1 MSGRPD
7 IAAKKEEEMGQKRT
21 FMETVLRPSPHER
34 HPSLVLNGREH
45 LLAVNDLGGV
55 HGVIVVP
62 AADDKLLV
70 RFEGRVERDKDGT
83 VDGFIDVLE
92 RIHVVSS
99 AGEESR

>member
-1 MSGRPD
+1 
-7 IAAKKEEEMGQKRT
+7 
-21 FMETVLRPSPHER
+21 
-34 HPSLVLNGREH
+34 
-45 LLAVNDLGGV
+45 LAVNDLGGV